1 MSDAMTVAS
10 DYGRPIP
17 VPDEDTAEFWE
28 AASRHELVFQRC
40 DHCGRFAHL
49 PVAFCVG
56 CDHLDHPS
64 FHFEPVSGRGT
75 IVSWTV
81 IRDHMVAGFQDEGP
95 IIHVL
100 VEMAEQSDLL
110 FPVSLVGETDGLAL
124 GAPVE
129 VVFREVA
136 DGVTLPY
143 FQLVGNG

>member
-1 MSDAMTVAS
+1 MTVAG

-17 VPDEDTAEFWE
+17 VPDEDTADFWE
-28 AASRHELVFQRC
+28 AVSRHELVFQRC
-40 DHCGRFAHL
+40 QHCGRYAHL

-56 CDHLDHPS
+56 CEHLGDPC
-64 FHFEPVSGRGT
+64 FRFEPVSGRGT

-81 IRDHMVAGFQDEGP
+81 IRDHMVAGFQGEGP

-110 FPVSLVGETDGLAL
+110 FPVSLVGDPAGLAL

-129 VVFREVA
+129 VVFREVTS
-136 DGVTLPY
+136 GVTLPY
-143 FQLVGNG
+143 FRLAETA